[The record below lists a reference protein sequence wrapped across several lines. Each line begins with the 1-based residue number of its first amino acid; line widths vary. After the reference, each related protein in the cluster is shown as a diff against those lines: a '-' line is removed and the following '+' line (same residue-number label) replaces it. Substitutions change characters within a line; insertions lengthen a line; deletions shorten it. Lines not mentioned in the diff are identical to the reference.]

1 MLLGRSEGCAF
12 FSVSRGVKQQP
23 DLGKGNQFSFGEI
36 LSGIGERNKNP
47 LE

>member
-1 MLLGRSEGCAF
+1 MLLGRSEGRAF
-12 FSVSRGVKQQP
+12 FSVSIEVKQPP
-23 DLGKGNQFSFGEI
+23 DFRKGNQFSFGEI